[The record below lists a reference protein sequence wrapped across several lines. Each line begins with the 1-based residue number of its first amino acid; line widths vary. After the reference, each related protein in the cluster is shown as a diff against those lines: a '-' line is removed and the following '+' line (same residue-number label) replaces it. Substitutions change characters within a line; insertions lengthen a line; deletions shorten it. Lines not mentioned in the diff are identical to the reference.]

1 MQQALATHIPL
12 AWLALAVVLGVAEL
26 LVPGVFLVFL
36 AIAAAIVAVAT
47 LVLPDLP
54 LAAQIGAFGMWSVVA
69 VMIGRRW
76 YRDYPVAG
84 DQQLNDRQA
93 RMIGQMGEMETAI
106 VGGEGRV
113 RIGDGAWPARGPAL
127 AAGTRVRV
135 VAVEGGI
142 VLVEHRDN
150 AAASA

>member
-1 MQQALATHIPL
+1 VIDQIGGAGG
-12 AWLALAVVLGVAEL
+12 AWLIAALVLGIAEL
-26 LVPGVFLVFL
+26 AIPGLFLVFL
-36 AIAAAIVAVAT
+36 AIAAAITGVAT
-47 LVLPDLP
+47 LALPALP
-54 LAAQIGAFGMWSVVA
+54 LAAQLASFAVWSVVA

-113 RIGDGAWPARGPAL
+113 RIGDGAWPAQGPAL

-142 VLVEHRDN
+142 VLVEPRDN
-150 AAASA
+150 AEASA